1 MRAGA
6 ERNIKEILKHMR
18 TILAAVGVTAALAA
32 TPFAAQAE
40 GLVRHALPE
49 GHFPI
54 AAAIEVPPG
63 YTTVYLSGM
72 GAAVAD
78 AKAAPMTLA
87 AYGNTETQTRSAL
100 AQIEKALTGL
110 GLSFADVVQ
119 MHVYL
124 KPDPATGKLDFPGM
138 MKAYTEKF
146 GTKAQPDLPTRSAFG
161 VATLANPGW
170 LVEIEVTAVRKPK

>member
-1 MRAGA
+1 MRKTFAV
-6 ERNIKEILKHMR
+6 
-18 TILAAVGVTAALAA
+18 LASMAALGAA
-32 TPFAAQAE
+32 SAHAE
-40 GLVRHALPE
+40 GVIRHALPE

-63 YTTVYLSGM
+63 YSTVYLSGA
-72 GAAVAD
+72 GATVAD
-78 AKAAPMTLA
+78 PKAPPMTLA

-100 AQIEKALTGL
+100 AQIEKGLAGL
-110 GLSFADVVQ
+110 GLGFGDVVQ

-124 KPDPATGKLDFPGM
+124 KPDPATGKLDFAGM

-146 GTKAQPDLPTRSAFG
+146 GTAAQPNLPTRSAFG